1 MRTHQCHTRRV
12 RGSHAVD
19 LYTGLPILG
28 ARPLDGRPAVGGA
41 PKDADNAVVDASTDL
56 DSFRGRVLGLGAGR
70 AAIVALACA
79 QRLADT
85 THTCDPML
93 TAALAAGWSR
103 TASAEELRSHAD
115 DLEGRPDAD
124 DDVIAAAAYALRG
137 LDGSLEHAWW
147 SVSRLID
154 SSFGQAEYDADSTA
168 FRALGE
174 DALQPGVRLELD
186 WLEATLQVATK
197 KTDPTEFADRLRS
210 R

>member
-137 LDGSLEHAWW
+137 LDGSLERLFLRAGRVRRRFDC
-147 SVSRLID
+147 VSRSRGGCAPARSTTRTRLAG
-154 SSFGQAEYDADSTA
+154 SDAAGCNKGNGSN
-168 FRALGE
+168 
-174 DALQPGVRLELD
+174 
-186 WLEATLQVATK
+186 
-197 KTDPTEFADRLRS
+197 
-210 R
+210 